1 MAADRV
7 VLEQVAQL
15 VAPPGAIVDHLG
27 TGGFASTF
35 KVTPGGEADLYA
47 LKIVDAAQSG
57 SERSDR
63 ELAALQRVEHPNVVS
78 YRGTG
83 TVTHNGMEYRWL
95 SMGYIDGFTLKKAL
109 DNSAAWALPQAVSF
123 LRGVTAGAAA
133 LWAEQTA
140 HRDLS
145 PNNVMITA
153 DGTPV
158 IVDLGLARHFD
169 DETITA
175 LPTPGTPGWMSP
187 EQVGANPTHGDWR
200 SDQYVLGLI
209 GYRLVTGVSPFACNN
224 VYEAFVAPDRQTPRA
239 PKDLNPA
246 VPASVSDVLMRMLSR
261 QPHRRFLRP
270 DVLLAEL
277 DRVAATLAI
286 VDDTLEVTP
295 KFILAVGDNHGYA
308 AEPGYL
314 TALGPDRIIVE
325 PRTDHRADD
334 LFALVDSVSCEK
346 LLDPM
351 THLARSP
358 LAVRKKFFTELP
370 FGKGAAL
377 QGEMAEADRRAFCT
391 SVLDHQLAAGCE
403 VAMAP
408 YFYAAS
414 SEQAWVQESLR
425 CAQVT
430 RDLLEERALNRGG
443 AFEPVWTTVA
453 ISHKWLSSNAERDVL
468 MTQLTSQPIQTLH
481 LLVHTTQASF
491 QTLGD
496 LSVLQ
501 GLADVL
507 GVMRDAGVPVVLGR
521 RGPEGLLGLA
531 MGAAGW
537 VIGPRGVQQN
547 MSPHPEK
554 KEDGG
559 RGQDRV
565 YVPQLFS
572 FLTAGTYQQL
582 LAAEP
587 DRVALNTTFG
597 KQLLADNPTLET
609 VTSEQRY
616 MLLQHNMVAARAQV
630 AALAA
635 EHVTSRVSHLR
646 DLVNAASEHF
656 GALPSLAGPGESSS
670 FLGTWAR
677 LL

>member
-1 MAADRV
+1 MTADRT
-7 VLEQVAQL
+7 VLEQVAQV
-15 VAPPGAIVDHLG
+15 VAPPGAAVEHLG

-35 KVTPGGEADLYA
+35 KVTPGGEADPYA

-63 ELAALQRVEHPNVVS
+63 ELAALQRVNHPNVVS

-83 TVTHNGMEYRWL
+83 TVSHNGMKYRWL
-95 SMGYIDGFTLKKAL
+95 TMGYVDGLTLKTAL
-109 DNSAAWALPQAVSF
+109 DNSAAWALPQAVAF

-158 IVDLGLARHFD
+158 IVDLGLARHLD

-200 SDQYVLGLI
+200 SDQYVLGII
-209 GYRLVTGVSPFACNN
+209 GYRLVTGVSPFSYNN
-224 VYEAFVAPDRQTPRA
+224 LYEAWVAPDQQKPRA

-246 VPASVSDVLMRMLSR
+246 VPASVSDLLMRMLSR

-270 DVLLAEL
+270 EALLGEL

-308 AEPGYL
+308 AEAGYL

-325 PRTDHRADD
+325 PRTDHRAAD
-334 LFALVDSVSCEK
+334 LFRLADATTCER

-358 LAVRKKFFTELP
+358 LSARAQYYTELP
-370 FGKGAAL
+370 FGRGAVAHG
-377 QGEMAEADRRAFCT
+377 QMSDADRLAFCT
-391 SVLDHQLAAGCE
+391 SVLDHQLASGCD
-403 VAMAP
+403 VVMAP

-414 SEQAWVQESLR
+414 SEKLWVQESLR
-425 CAQVT
+425 CAQAT
-430 RDLLEERALNRGG
+430 RDLLEERAPQRGG
-443 AFEPVWTTVA
+443 MFETVWTTVA
-453 ISHKWLSSNAERDVL
+453 VSHKWLSSEAERDIL
-468 MTQLTSQPIQTLH
+468 MTKLTSQPIEMLH
-481 LLVHTTQASF
+481 LLVDTTQAPF

-496 LSVLQ
+496 LPVLH

-521 RGPEGLLGLA
+521 RGPEGILGLA

-537 VIGPRGVQQN
+537 TIGPRGVQQN
-547 MSPHPEK
+547 MAPHPEK
-554 KEDGG
+554 TKPGG

-582 LAAEP
+582 LAADP
-587 DRVALNTTFG
+587 DRVALDTTFG
-597 KQLLADNPTLET
+597 KQLLADNPTLES
-609 VTSEQRY
+609 VKSDQRY
-616 MLLQHNMVAARAQV
+616 LLLQHNMAAARAQV
-630 AALAA
+630 TALAA
-635 EHVTSRVSHLR
+635 EHVTGRVAHLR
-646 DLVNAASEHF
+646 DLVNAAGEHF
-656 GALPSLAGPGESSS
+656 AALPAVAGPGESSS
-670 FLGTWAR
+670 FLNAWAR